1 MQKSI
6 SKKERE
12 LLKIQRSRER
22 QELRIEQAVEQ
33 VESLEFQQT
42 EVLQKK
48 HELENWQETL
58 DWFSQRTR
66 SWQEQQG
73 PLRDTLKQLQ

>member
-22 QELRIEQAVEQ
+22 QELRIEQALEQ
-33 VESLEFQQT
+33 VELLEFQQT
-42 EVLQKK
+42 EVLQKQ
-48 HELENWQETL
+48 HELSNWQEIL
-58 DWFSQRTR
+58 DWLSQKMRP
-66 SWQEQQG
+66 WQEQQEAH
-73 PLRDTLKQLQ
+73 RDTLEPLK